1 MIATTTERRAP
12 LRAAFERLER
22 AIPEF
27 ERRPGQMSMATL
39 WAEALDRGGFVAVEA
54 PTGIGKSL
62 AYLLPAIL
70 RRVRGSGPVVVST
83 HTKAL
88 QEQLL
93 TRDIPMVKAA
103 VGSSLRV
110 AVLKGRG
117 SYLCRRRARARLA
130 QRQLFRSF
138 GMEGGAVEELERW
151 MEQTT
156 TGDLAELRGLGL
168 SLPAAVSLEIASDA
182 LFCGSA
188 GCDPASG
195 CFAKLARREARKA
208 DVVIVNHALLLSD
221 AGLRQTV
228 VAEAGALV
236 LDEAHHLE
244 RVAREQ
250 WGVSFGATDVGRL
263 AGRSDAR
270 GGALR
275 QLKRS
280 LRRTDK
286 GEVAARILEA
296 EALIPPVVE
305 QSRRFGQ
312 DLEALLRGG
321 APSARITRETDWLSV
336 SPAALDQL
344 VASMGSLSRG
354 LQAAA
359 DAAENAAAGTL
370 RPDAGDAVEEVRSR
384 QMAWVELEQALR
396 SVTRLEERDAAFFV
410 DRDERGAAR
419 LNRRPLRVGEAFR
432 AQVCSL
438 CDRTLLTSATL
449 LAEKGFGPFLESL
462 GLGEDEVETAELPS
476 PFPLDRQVLSA
487 VFQGPEPTDPAFVE
501 RLADLVTGLATEVR
515 RNTLVLLT
523 SYQML
528 EDLAAR
534 VAAPLKSAGVR
545 LLRQEPGEPAAPL
558 VEEFREGRGA
568 VLLGTASFWEGV
580 DFPGA
585 ALEVLVVARLPF
597 SVPTDPLVAARSEQ
611 IEQAGGDAFRDL
623 LLPEAVLRFRQ
634 GIGRLIRTAS
644 DRGAVIVAD
653 PRIAR
658 AGYGRAFRAALP
670 TEPVVERAPDVL
682 VQGIARWFA
691 EEASACPA

>member
-1 MIATTTERRAP
+1 M
-12 LRAAFERLER
+12 
-22 AIPEF
+22 
-27 ERRPGQMSMATL
+27 
-39 WAEALDRGGFVAVEA
+39 
-54 PTGIGKSL
+54 
-62 AYLLPAIL
+62 
-70 RRVRGSGPVVVST
+70 
-83 HTKAL
+83 
-88 QEQLL
+88 
-93 TRDIPMVKAA
+93 
-103 VGSSLRV
+103 

-151 MEQTT
+151 MEQTP
-156 TGDLAELRGLGL
+156 TGDLAELRVLGL

-188 GCDPASG
+188 GCDPVSG

-280 LRRTDK
+280 LRHADK

-305 QSRRFGQ
+305 QSRRFGE
-312 DLEALLRGG
+312 DLEGLLRGA

-359 DAAENAAAGTL
+359 DAAENAAPGTL
-370 RPDAGDAVEEVRSR
+370 RPDAGDAVEES
-384 QMAWVELEQALR
+384 VETGSLGGLEQALR

-419 LNRRPLRVGEAFR
+419 LNRRPLRVGDAFR
-432 AQVCSL
+432 SQVCSL

-449 LAEKGFGPFLESL
+449 LAEKGFGPFLASL

-501 RLADLVTGLATEVR
+501 RLADLVTGLAIEVR

-558 VEEFREGRGA
+558 VEGFREGRGA

-611 IEQAGGDAFRDL
+611 IEQVGGDAFRDS
-623 LLPEAVLRFRQ
+623 PARRCFVS
-634 GIGRLIRTAS
+634 A
-644 DRGAVIVAD
+644 RGSGA
-653 PRIAR
+653 
-658 AGYGRAFRAALP
+658 
-670 TEPVVERAPDVL
+670 
-682 VQGIARWFA
+682 
-691 EEASACPA
+691 

>member
-1 MIATTTERRAP
+1 M
-12 LRAAFERLER
+12 L
-22 AIPEF
+22 
-27 ERRPGQMSMATL
+27 
-39 WAEALDRGGFVAVEA
+39 
-54 PTGIGKSL
+54 
-62 AYLLPAIL
+62 
-70 RRVRGSGPVVVST
+70 
-83 HTKAL
+83 
-88 QEQLL
+88 
-93 TRDIPMVKAA
+93 
-103 VGSSLRV
+103 
-110 AVLKGRG
+110 
-117 SYLCRRRARARLA
+117 
-130 QRQLFRSF
+130 
-138 GMEGGAVEELERW
+138 
-151 MEQTT
+151 
-156 TGDLAELRGLGL
+156 
-168 SLPAAVSLEIASDA
+168 
-182 LFCGSA
+182 
-188 GCDPASG
+188 
-195 CFAKLARREARKA
+195 
-208 DVVIVNHALLLSD
+208 
-221 AGLRQTV
+221 
-228 VAEAGALV
+228 
-236 LDEAHHLE
+236 
-244 RVAREQ
+244 
-250 WGVSFGATDVGRL
+250 
-263 AGRSDAR
+263 
-270 GGALR
+270 
-275 QLKRS
+275 
-280 LRRTDK
+280 
-286 GEVAARILEA
+286 
-296 EALIPPVVE
+296 E
-305 QSRRFGQ
+305 QSRRFGE

-354 LQAAA
+354 LEAAA
-359 DAAENAAAGTL
+359 DAAESAAPGTL
-370 RPDAGDAVEEVRSR
+370 SPDAEDAVEEVRSR

-432 AQVCSL
+432 GQVCSL

-462 GLGEDEVETAELPS
+462 GLGEDEVETADLPS

-501 RLADLVTGLATEVR
+501 RLADLVAGLATEVR

-634 GIGRLIRTAS
+634 GIGRLIRTADGPRRGDRGRPPHRARGIRPRVS
-644 DRGAVIVAD
+644 RDASHRADRGARSRRFWSRASRDGSRRRRARV
-653 PRIAR
+653 PRDRGRRLAGRRAAHAR
-658 AGYGRAFRAALP
+658 AASSARRRAPRPRSRTKRGRACARRASWS
-670 TEPVVERAPDVL
+670 R
-682 VQGIARWFA
+682 RRFA
-691 EEASACPA
+691 AAIPSTG